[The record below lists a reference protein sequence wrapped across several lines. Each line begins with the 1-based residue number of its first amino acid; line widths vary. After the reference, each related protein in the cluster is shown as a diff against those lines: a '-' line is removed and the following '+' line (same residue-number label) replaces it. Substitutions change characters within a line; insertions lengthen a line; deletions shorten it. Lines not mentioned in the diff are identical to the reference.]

1 MNTRYLALAAL
12 VAAGGAVSTLPAG
25 AMADDAADGLSCHD
39 LWVMRNQVYK
49 DHGYCFK
56 TEKARTYFGNGGCYV
71 DDEGDVQMS
80 WKERKLVMKYKHWE
94 TMKGC

>member
-1 MNTRYLALAAL
+1 

-56 TEKARTYFGNGGCYV
+56 TEKARTYFGNGGCY
-71 DDEGDVQMS
+71 S
-80 WKERKLVMKYKHWE
+80 
-94 TMKGC
+94 TMRATCRCRGRSGSS